1 MFQHNLVFIFIQP
14 WRRQAS
20 MLTTSSLNSTTIIV
34 TLVIKRHSL
43 QHWTNGCILR
53 NQIMGLWSLLGC
65 QLMLQPLVT
74 PFNIGHPK
82 NYKSFMRFVSFMS
95 SFIYV
100 YWGSSLAKE
109 SIIVFWSGGGG
120 GGWEGRSTLRK
131 NWWACEA
138 CFQNPLL
145 VFMTKICDFPRPY
158 LWPDQKFDTL
168 LMTVAADRVA
178 PNITFEGLLFMVLSI
193 MMEK

>member
-1 MFQHNLVFIFIQP
+1 
-14 WRRQAS
+14 

-65 QLMLQPLVT
+65 QLMLQPLLT

-95 SFIYV
+95 SFLRKV
-100 YWGSSLAKE
+100 LSCFDPG
-109 SIIVFWSGGGG
+109 VGVGGGSGGVLPEKIGG
-120 GGWEGRSTLRK
+120 R
-131 NWWACEA
+131 
-138 CFQNPLL
+138 
-145 VFMTKICDFPRPY
+145 VRPASKTPY
-158 LWPDQKFDTL
+158 
-168 LMTVAADRVA
+168 
-178 PNITFEGLLFMVLSI
+178 
-193 MMEK
+193 